1 MKLRVLA
8 LMLVLA
14 ALFTGCAKAPAPA
27 VTTSAPTT
35 EATDVPTEPT
45 VPETEPVNVE
55 KQVVV
60 YFANWYLETKTAQQG
75 AEVCSIPWD
84 SVTYVNHAFWEVQ
97 PADGTEETSFDRRA
111 AGEAPRTRFRI
122 ASTLPKADFEDDTP
136 SEMAQGLPRNHFAQY
151 AAYAE
156 Q

>member
-60 YFANWYLETKTAQQG
+60 YFANWYLDTKTAEEG

-84 SVTYVNHAFWEVQ
+84 KVTCINHAFWAVE
-97 PADGTEETSFDRRA
+97 PADGSTETSWDRLA
-111 AGEAPRTRFRI
+111 ASGEPRTSFRV
-122 ASTLPKADFEDDTP
+122 A
-136 SEMAQGLPRNHFAQY
+136 
-151 AAYAE
+151 
-156 Q
+156 